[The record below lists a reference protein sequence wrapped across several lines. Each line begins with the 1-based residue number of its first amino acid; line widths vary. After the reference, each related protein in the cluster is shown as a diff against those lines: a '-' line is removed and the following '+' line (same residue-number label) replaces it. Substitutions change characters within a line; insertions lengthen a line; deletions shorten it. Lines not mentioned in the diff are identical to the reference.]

1 MKSKSTNKTNS
12 PDVEAI
18 RDIPFISTDSAEAK
32 EWLRY
37 AIAQKRGN
45 SDKDL
50 TLSQICEI
58 VTESGRA
65 DIYCDDIINAPV
77 TVWNDM
83 EIIEWSKIL
92 PLFTEDEEGYPN
104 YEVMEDGVFLPG
116 VTERQILQVA
126 QVLTEAF
133 YRAEKCIHSARQ
145 D

>member
-1 MKSKSTNKTNS
+1 MKSKSTHKTTR
-12 PDVEAI
+12 PDVETI
-18 RDIPFISTDSAEAK
+18 RDIPFISTDGAEAK

-50 TLSQICEI
+50 TLSQICDI

-83 EIIEWSKIL
+83 EIIEWSKVL
-92 PLFTEDEEGYPN
+92 PLFTERRKSSPPKTP
-104 YEVMEDGVFLPG
+104 FSSSPG
-116 VTERQILQVA
+116 IFSFA
-126 QVLTEAF
+126 AF
-133 YRAEKCIHSARQ
+133 CRPTAT
-145 D
+145 